1 MALRIVTDSTADLS
15 AEIRKEYG
23 IEMVPLTV
31 HFGPESFK
39 DVVEMD
45 CDGFW
50 AKLKSSPHHPK
61 TAQPSPGDFADT
73 YRPIVEA
80 GDEILSIHIS
90 GKLSGTM
97 ASGHIAAQMLPDAKI
112 TLVDTKM
119 VSLGLG
125 LLVIEAAR
133 MAREG
138 KSAAQIAEWI
148 TSKAEGTHILF
159 TLDTLDFLQKNG
171 RVGKA
176 QALMGGL
183 LGIKPILQVDREGLV
198 APADKVRGK
207 SKVIPRTL
215 ELMQERVPAGRKI
228 RLGVLHTQV
237 PDEAAAWVE
246 EVKKIYQ
253 VVEYQIAPIGPVI
266 ATNVGP
272 GAIGVAF
279 YEV

>member
-1 MALRIVTDSTADLS
+1 
-15 AEIRKEYG
+15 
-23 IEMVPLTV
+23 MVPLTV